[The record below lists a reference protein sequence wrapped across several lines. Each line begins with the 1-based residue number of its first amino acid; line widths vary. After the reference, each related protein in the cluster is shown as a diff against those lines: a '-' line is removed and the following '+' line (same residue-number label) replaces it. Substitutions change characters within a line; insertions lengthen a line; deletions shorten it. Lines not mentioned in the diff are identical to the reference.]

1 MRTLLAALALCAAF
15 AADAQN
21 AIFRTYK
28 EYVDSTGLPVHGV
41 IDVEPHM
48 GRFVVT
54 YSADGKGQRIPC
66 KKIWGFRYNNIL
78 FRIEPEGDMPVRLM
92 SHGAVYYWENGF
104 AHLHMQ
110 HDSTEASGFEY
121 GRIAYL
127 SKDVQSAIV
136 PASFTTDD
144 TRSASAKF
152 RDAYPAYGSM
162 VDCIGQGTEL
172 EGVRQCVVEYEVAVE
187 EGKAAKP

>member
-1 MRTLLAALALCAAF
+1 MRILFALLVLCAPL

-21 AIFRTYK
+21 AVFRTYQ
-28 EYVDSTGLPVHGV
+28 EYAGDAGVPVQGV
-41 IDVEPHM
+41 IDVVPRM

-54 YSADGKGQRIPC
+54 YQKDGKEQRIPC

-110 HDSTEASGFEY
+110 HDTTEASSFEY
-121 GRIAYL
+121 GRAAYL
-127 SKDVQSAIV
+127 SKDVQGAIV
-136 PASFTTDD
+136 PACFRTGD
-144 TRSASAKF
+144 TKSASAKF

-162 VDCIGQGTEL
+162 LSCIGEGTEL
-172 EGVRQCVVEYEVAVE
+172 ERVRQCVVEYEVAVE
-187 EGKAAKP
+187 EGKAGKP

>member
-1 MRTLLAALALCAAF
+1 MRILFAILICCASL

-28 EYVDSTGLPVHGV
+28 EYVDGAGLPVQGV
-41 IDVEPHM
+41 IDVVPRM

-54 YSADGKGQRIPC
+54 YKKDGKEQRISC
-66 KKIWGFRYNNIL
+66 KKVWGFRYNNIL
-78 FRIEPEGDMPVRLM
+78 FRIEPEGDLPVRLM

-110 HDSTEASGFEY
+110 HDTTEASGFEY
-121 GRIAYL
+121 GRAAYL
-127 SKDVQSAIV
+127 SKDVQGEIV
-136 PASFTTDD
+136 PASFKTDD

-162 VDCIGQGTEL
+162 LDCIGEGTEL
-172 EGVRQCVVEYEVAVE
+172 DRVRQCVVEYEVAVE
-187 EGKAAKP
+187 EGKAVKP